1 LYRKEY
7 FSRCFSPL
15 IKSFN
20 SPPVLF
26 RLTLKLIG
34 GKVHIVQGAQAS
46 TNKGLAYVRYG
57 DSNSAAR
64 ALQKLDGASFQGRLL
79 HILPALDKK
88 SQKLDEYEISKL
100 PLKKQ
105 KEIKR
110 KREAASTTFSWNAL
124 YMNPDAVLS
133 SVADRL
139 GVTKA
144 ELLDPTS
151 SDAAVK
157 QAHAE
162 THVIQET
169 KSYLTAK
176 GINIDAFKQPSR
188 DDRTL
193 LVKNFPF
200 GVTTEELRQL
210 LEPHGHISQLLMP
223 STGTM
228 AIVQYRDASEA
239 AHALKQ
245 LAYKNLKGSVLFL
258 EKGPQGLFDQQAARD
273 AGEAK
278 PPKLREDNLQ
288 KPDEIPGGLVGNA
301 SSTLFV
307 RNLNFATT
315 TVRLKGFFE
324 PLAGFLSARV
334 KTKIDP
340 KRPGDVLSMG
350 FGFVDFRTSSQAQAA
365 ISVMNGHKLDNH
377 ELVIEA
383 SHRATDAAEERRRDD
398 IGKKLEAKNTKVVIK
413 NLPFEASKKD
423 VRSLFG
429 AYGQLR
435 SVRVPKKFDHSTR
448 GFAFADFVSAK
459 EAENAIAALTNTHL
473 LGRRLVLEFASGDAI
488 DPEDEIRA
496 MEQRISQ
503 QTDMVNL
510 SKMTGSGRKKFTVDA
525 RDDETP

>member
-1 LYRKEY
+1 MQDARASI
-7 FSRCFSPL
+7 SRG
-15 IKSFN
+15 I
-20 SPPVLF
+20 
-26 RLTLKLIG
+26 
-34 GKVHIVQGAQAS
+34 
-46 TNKGLAYVRYG
+46 AYVQYG
-57 DSNSAAR
+57 DPTSAAR
-64 ALQKLDGASFQGRLL
+64 ALQQLDGTSFQGRLL

-88 SQKLDEYEISKL
+88 SQRLDEYELSKL

-110 KREAASTTFSWNAL
+110 KRESASNSFSWNSL

-144 ELLDPTS
+144 EVLDPTS

-169 KSYLTAK
+169 KSYLTAN
-176 GINIDAFKQPSR
+176 GINVDAFKQSSR

-200 GVTTEELRQL
+200 GVTTEDLRQL
-210 LEPHGHISQLLMP
+210 FDPYGHILQLLMP
-223 STGTM
+223 PTGTM
-228 AIVQYRDASEA
+228 AIVRYSDASEA

-258 EKGPQGLFDQQAARD
+258 EKGPRGLFEQQAAHE
-273 AGEAK
+273 GSKVK
-278 PPKLREDNLQ
+278 PPKQHEDSLQ
-288 KPDEIPGGLVGNA
+288 KPDEAPGGLAGTA

-315 TVRLKGFFE
+315 STRLKEVFE

-334 KTKIDP
+334 KTKADP
-340 KRPGDVLSMG
+340 KRPGEVLSMG
-350 FGFVDFRTSSQAQAA
+350 YGFVDFHTSSQAQAA
-365 ISVMNGHKLDNH
+365 MAVMNGYKLDNH

-383 SHRATDAAEERRRDD
+383 SHQATDAADERRRDD
-398 IGKKLEAKNTKVVIK
+398 IGKKLEAKNTKIVIK

-423 VRSLFG
+423 IRSLFG

-459 EAENAIAALTNTHL
+459 EAENAMAALANTHL

-496 MEQRISQ
+496 MEQRVSQ
-503 QTDMVNL
+503 QTNL
-510 SKMTGSGRKKFTVDA
+510 ISLSQMTGSGRRKFTVDA
-525 RDDETP
+525 RDDEAP

>member
-1 LYRKEY
+1 MK
-7 FSRCFSPL
+7 
-15 IKSFN
+15 
-20 SPPVLF
+20 
-26 RLTLKLIG
+26 LTG
-34 GKVHIVQGAQAS
+34 GKVHIVQEPRALS
-46 TNKGLAYVRYG
+46 SKGLAYVQYG
-57 DSNSAAR
+57 DSDSAAR
-64 ALQKLDGASFQGRLL
+64 ALQQLDGASFQGRLL

-88 SQKLDEYEISKL
+88 SPKLDDYELSKL

-110 KREAASTTFSWNAL
+110 KREAAGTSFSWNSL

-200 GVTTEELRQL
+200 GVTIEDLRQL
-210 LEPHGHISQLLMP
+210 FEPYGPISQLLLPP
-223 STGTM
+223 SGTM
-228 AIVQYRDASEA
+228 AIVQYCDAREA
-239 AHALKQ
+239 VHAFKQ

-258 EKGPQGLFDQQAARD
+258 EKGPQGLFDRQAGND
-273 AGEAK
+273 GGEASTPQHRK
-278 PPKLREDNLQ
+278 GGLQ
-288 KPDEIPGGLVGNA
+288 KPDEVPSGVIGTA
-301 SSTLFV
+301 SSTLFI
-307 RNLNFATT
+307 RNLNFETT
-315 TVRLKGFFE
+315 TARLKEVFE
-324 PLAGFLSARV
+324 PLDGFLSARV

-340 KRPGDVLSMG
+340 KRHGEVLSMG
-350 FGFVDFRTSSQAQAA
+350 FGFVDFRTASQAQAA
-365 ISVMNGHKLDNH
+365 ISVMNGHKLNNH
-377 ELVIEA
+377 ELVVEA
-383 SHRATDAAEERRRDD
+383 SHKATDAAEERRLED
-398 IGKKLEAKNTKVVIK
+398 IGKKLEEKKTKVVIK

-459 EAENAIAALTNTHL
+459 EAQNAIAALTNTHL
-473 LGRRLVLEFASGDAI
+473 LGRRLVLEFASGGAI
-488 DPEDEIRA
+488 DPEDEIRV
-496 MEQRISQ
+496 MEQRVSQ
-503 QTDMVNL
+503 QTNIVNL

-525 RDDETP
+525 RDDEAA

>member
-1 LYRKEY
+1 
-7 FSRCFSPL
+7 
-15 IKSFN
+15 
-20 SPPVLF
+20 
-26 RLTLKLIG
+26 
-34 GKVHIVQGAQAS
+34 
-46 TNKGLAYVRYG
+46 
-57 DSNSAAR
+57 
-64 ALQKLDGASFQGRLL
+64 LD
-79 HILPALDKK
+79 D
-88 SQKLDEYEISKL
+88 YEISKL
-100 PLKKQ
+100 PPKKQ
-105 KEIKR
+105 REINR
-110 KREAASTTFSWNAL
+110 KRGTANATFSWNSL

-139 GVTKA
+139 GVGKS

-162 THVIQET
+162 THIIQET

-176 GINIDAFKQPSR
+176 GINLDAFKQSFR

-193 LVKNFPF
+193 LVKNFSF
-200 GVTTEELRQL
+200 GVTTEDLRQL

-223 STGTM
+223 PTGTM
-228 AIVQYRDASEA
+228 AIVQYSEA
-239 AHALKQ
+239 SQAAQALKQ

-258 EKGPQGLFDQQAARD
+258 EKGPRGLFDQQAAWNSD
-273 AGEAK
+273 KVKSSK
-278 PPKLREDNLQ
+278 PAQDSIQ
-288 KPDEIPGGLVGNA
+288 IPDEATDSRVKDP

-315 TVRLKGFFE
+315 TARLKEAFE
-324 PLAGFLSARV
+324 PVTGFLSAKV
-334 KTKIDP
+334 KTRIDP
-340 KRPGDVLSMG
+340 KRPGQALSMG
-350 FGFVDFRTSSQAQAA
+350 FGFVEFRTTSQARAA
-365 ISVMNGHKLDNH
+365 ISVMNGHKLDDH
-377 ELVIEA
+377 ELVVEF
-383 SHRATDAAEERRRDD
+383 SRNATDTAEERRYDD
-398 IGKKLEAKNTKVVIK
+398 VRKKLEAKKTKVVIK

-459 EAENAIAALTNTHL
+459 EAENAIEALANTHF

-496 MEQRISQ
+496 MEQRVSQ
-503 QTDMVNL
+503 QTNVINL
-510 SKMTGSGRKKFTVDA
+510 SKMTGSGRRKFTVDA
-525 RDDETP
+525 RDDESP

>member
-1 LYRKEY
+1 MQ
-7 FSRCFSPL
+7 
-15 IKSFN
+15 
-20 SPPVLF
+20 
-26 RLTLKLIG
+26 
-34 GKVHIVQGAQAS
+34 H
-46 TNKGLAYVRYG
+46 
-57 DSNSAAR
+57 
-64 ALQKLDGASFQGRLL
+64 LDGVSFQGRLL
-79 HILPALDKK
+79 HVLPALDKK
-88 SQKLDEYEISKL
+88 SQKLDDYEISKL

-105 KEIKR
+105 REINR
-110 KREAASTTFSWNAL
+110 KRGAANATFSWNSL

-133 SVADRL
+133 SVAHRL
-139 GVTKA
+139 GVGKS

-162 THVIQET
+162 THIIQET

-176 GINIDAFKQPSR
+176 GINLDAFKQAFR

-200 GVTTEELRQL
+200 GVTTEDLQQL
-210 LEPHGHISQLLMP
+210 FEPHGHISQLLMP
-223 STGTM
+223 PTGTM
-228 AIVQYRDASEA
+228 AIVQYSEA
-239 AHALKQ
+239 SDAARALKQ

-258 EKGPQGLFDQQAARD
+258 EKGPRGLFNQQAARD
-273 AGEAK
+273 SDEVKPSKPAQDSIQKSNEATDPHAK
-278 PPKLREDNLQ
+278 AP
-288 KPDEIPGGLVGNA
+288 

-315 TVRLKGFFE
+315 TARLKEAFE
-324 PLAGFLSARV
+324 PITGFLSAKV
-334 KTKIDP
+334 KTKVDP
-340 KRPGDVLSMG
+340 KRPGQALSMG
-350 FGFVDFRTSSQAQAA
+350 FGFVDFHTASQAQAA
-365 ISVMNGHKLDNH
+365 ISVMNGYKLDNH
-377 ELVIEA
+377 ELVVEF
-383 SHRATDAAEERRRDD
+383 SRKDTDAAEERRYDD
-398 IGKKLEAKNTKVVIK
+398 IGKKLEAKKTKVVIK

-459 EAENAIAALTNTHL
+459 EAENAIEALANTHL

-496 MEQRISQ
+496 MEQRVSQ
-503 QTDMVNL
+503 QTNMINL
-510 SKMTGSGRKKFTVDA
+510 SKMTGSGRRKFTVDA
-525 RDDETP
+525 QDDESP

>member
-1 LYRKEY
+1 MLRPK
-7 FSRCFSPL
+7 
-15 IKSFN
+15 
-20 SPPVLF
+20 
-26 RLTLKLIG
+26 LTS
-34 GKVHIVQGAQAS
+34 GKVHIVQDARAS
-46 TNKGLAYVRYG
+46 TSKGLAYVQYG
-57 DSNSAAR
+57 DSSSAAR
-64 ALQKLDGASFQGRLL
+64 ALQQLDGASFHGRLL

-88 SQKLDEYEISKL
+88 PQKLNEYEISKL

-105 KEIKR
+105 KELKR
-110 KREAASTTFSWNAL
+110 KREAATTSFSWNSL

-139 GVTKA
+139 GVSKA

-169 KSYLTAK
+169 KSYLASK
-176 GINIDAFKQPSR
+176 GVNIDAFKTPSR

-200 GVTTEELRQL
+200 GVTAEDLRQL
-210 LEPHGHISQLLMP
+210 LEPHGYVSQLLMP
-223 STGTM
+223 PMGTM
-228 AIVQYRDASEA
+228 AIVQYSEASEA
-239 AHALKQ
+239 SRALTQ

-258 EKGPQGLFDQQAARD
+258 EKGPRGLFDLQAAR
-273 AGEAK
+273 EADDIK
-278 PPKLREDNLQ
+278 PSTPARHSVQTSDGVSASLT
-288 KPDEIPGGLVGNA
+288 GAA

-307 RNLNFATT
+307 RNLSFATT
-315 TVRLKGFFE
+315 TTRLKEVFE

-334 KTKIDP
+334 KTKSDP
-340 KRPGDVLSMG
+340 NRPGEVLSMG
-350 FGFVDFRTSSQAQAA
+350 FGFVDFRTTGQAQAA
-365 ISVMNGHKLDNH
+365 IGVMNGYKLDNH

-383 SHRATDAAEERRRDD
+383 SHKATDAAEERRRDD
-398 IGKKLEAKNTKVVIK
+398 NGKKLEAKKTKVVIK
-413 NLPFEASKKD
+413 NLPFEVSKKD
-423 VRSLFG
+423 IRSLFG

-435 SVRVPKKFDHSTR
+435 SVRVPKKFDNSTR

-459 EAENAIAALTNTHL
+459 EAENAIAALRNTHV

-496 MEQRISQ
+496 MEQRVSQ
-503 QTDMVNL
+503 QTNIVNM
-510 SKMTGSGRKKFTVDA
+510 SKLTGSGRRKFAVDA
-525 RDDETP
+525 QDDEDP

>member
-1 LYRKEY
+1 VK
-7 FSRCFSPL
+7 
-15 IKSFN
+15 
-20 SPPVLF
+20 
-26 RLTLKLIG
+26 LTG
-34 GKVHIVQGAQAS
+34 GKVHIVQDARAS
-46 TNKGLAYVRYG
+46 SSKGLAYVQYG

-64 ALQKLDGASFQGRLL
+64 ALQQLDGASFQGRLL

-88 SQKLDEYEISKL
+88 SPKLDDYEISKL

-105 KEIKR
+105 KEIRR
-110 KREAASTTFSWNAL
+110 KREAASTSFSWNSL

-169 KSYLTAK
+169 KSYLMAK
-176 GINIDAFKQPSR
+176 GININAFKQSSR

-193 LVKNFPF
+193 LIKNFPF
-200 GVTTEELRQL
+200 GVTIEDLRQL
-210 LEPHGHISQLLMP
+210 FEPHGHISQLLMP
-223 STGTM
+223 PSGTM
-228 AIVQYRDASEA
+228 AIVQYCHANEA
-239 AHALKQ
+239 VCALKQ

-258 EKGPQGLFDQQAARD
+258 EKGPRGLFEQQAGND
-273 AGEAK
+273 GGEVK
-278 PPKLREDNLQ
+278 PPQYGKNVLQ
-288 KPDEIPGGLVGNA
+288 KLDEVPSGVIGTA
-301 SSTLFV
+301 SSTLFI
-307 RNLNFATT
+307 RNLNFETT
-315 TVRLKGFFE
+315 TARLKEVFE
-324 PLAGFLSARV
+324 PLDGFLSARV
-334 KTKIDP
+334 KMKIDP
-340 KRPGDVLSMG
+340 KRPREVLSMG
-350 FGFVDFRTSSQAQAA
+350 FGFADFRTASQAQAA
-365 ISVMNGHKLDNH
+365 ISLMNGYKLDNH
-377 ELVIEA
+377 ELVVEA
-383 SHRATDAAEERRRDD
+383 SHKATDAAEERRRED
-398 IGKKLEAKNTKVVIK
+398 IGKKLEEKKTKVVIK

-496 MEQRISQ
+496 MEQRVSQ
-503 QTDMVNL
+503 QTNIVNL

-525 RDDETP
+525 RDDEAA